1 MGRLRTFGARPQGK
15 LLAAWPARR
24 HRRRGDLRGGGGGK
38 SSTGTGPH
46 QSIVIHHATATTAT
60 SPAKIG
66 AGSRVDAVANVL
78 DVDVKIGE
86 YHSDYMTYA
95 RISAD
100 ALAQYSAAFDP
111 SQYTV
116 VPTQAG
122 RLLRLR
128 AERQVVR
135 GAGGVRTA
143 AEGDVDA
150 EPALQAVTG
159 CNLRDL

>member
-1 MGRLRTFGARPQGK
+1 VGRLRTFAARPQGK
-15 LLAAWPARR
+15 LLAALLLVGVA
-24 HRRRGDLRGGGGGK
+24 GGATYAAAGGGK

-46 QSIVIHHATATTAT
+46 QSIVIHHATAATAT

-116 VPTQAG
+116 VPT
-122 RLLRLR
+122 
-128 AERQVVR
+128 
-135 GAGGVRTA
+135 AGGRNFYVCARSGKWYAEQHGLRRA
-143 AEGDVDA
+143 AKA
-150 EPALQAVTG
+150 TLTPSPL
-159 CNLRDL
+159 CKL

>member
-1 MGRLRTFGARPQGK
+1 MGRIRSFGARPQGK
-15 LLAAWPARR
+15 LLLVLLLLGIAGGGTYAAA
-24 HRRRGDLRGGGGGK
+24 GGGK

-46 QSIVIHHATATTAT
+46 QSIVIHHATATPET

-86 YHSDYMTYA
+86 YHSDYLTYKG
-95 RISAD
+95 ISAQ

-116 VPTQAG
+116 VS
-122 RLLRLR
+122 L
-128 AERQVVR
+128 
-135 GAGGVRTA
+135 AGGKNFYVCARSGKWYAEQHGLRTA
-143 AEGDVDA
+143 AKA
-150 EPALQAVTG
+150 TLTPSPL
-159 CNLRDL
+159 CKL

>member
-1 MGRLRTFGARPQGK
+1 MGRIRSLVARPRGK
-15 LLAAWPARR
+15 VLVVLLLLGVA
-24 HRRRGDLRGGGGGK
+24 GGGTYAAAGGGR

-46 QSIVIHHATATTAT
+46 QAIVIHHATATPET

-86 YHSDYMTYA
+86 YHSDYLTYDG
-95 RISAD
+95 ISAQ

-116 VPTQAG
+116 VA
-122 RLLRLR
+122 R
-128 AERQVVR
+128 
-135 GAGGVRTA
+135 AGGKNFYVCARSGKWYAEQRGLHRA
-143 AEGDVDA
+143 AKA
-150 EPALQAVTG
+150 T
-159 CNLRDL
+159 LRPSPLCKL